1 MNIINKE
8 SYKILP
14 YGITVIKTWPE
25 DCFLF
30 SLLSDTRCGNN
41 WIADS
46 NIQIILT
53 HDIVRYFP
61 LKKQH
66 LFQNGFDFIPFIH
79 KYAID
84 RKLLYS
90 INENFRDIIIKSI
103 DAGFYIS
110 GLFNKQALLGDGS
123 EDINHVSYIYGYDEN
138 ENVVYMNDNFFHGVN
153 SRQRIPFD
161 RVQKAFETALSGNPA
176 HLGNRVIN
184 FYELNADMEYQLSK
198 EKIKKGMTDYLNG
211 TCDGEH
217 RDNAYTFFGIKAYER
232 LIRVVENNDD
242 HDIDLRNVT
251 FLCDIAQ
258 VNKIRTAAMV
268 HSGLFETGI
277 QNLSQNIDRQI
288 EASEL
293 MVGLA
298 MKYNAKKDVSI
309 LHRLAVLIKEFGQT
323 EEAIADNIVRLSSCE

>member
-79 KYAID
+79 KYAIN

-90 INENFRDIIIKSI
+90 INENIRDIIIKS
-103 DAGFYIS
+103 S
-110 GLFNKQALLGDGS
+110 SLQLFK
-123 EDINHVSYIYGYDEN
+123 
-138 ENVVYMNDNFFHGVN
+138 
-153 SRQRIPFD
+153 
-161 RVQKAFETALSGNPA
+161 
-176 HLGNRVIN
+176 
-184 FYELNADMEYQLSK
+184 
-198 EKIKKGMTDYLNG
+198 KIKYKLN
-211 TCDGEH
+211 
-217 RDNAYTFFGIKAYER
+217 
-232 LIRVVENNDD
+232 L
-242 HDIDLRNVT
+242 L
-251 FLCDIAQ
+251 
-258 VNKIRTAAMV
+258 
-268 HSGLFETGI
+268 
-277 QNLSQNIDRQI
+277 
-288 EASEL
+288 
-293 MVGLA
+293 
-298 MKYNAKKDVSI
+298 
-309 LHRLAVLIKEFGQT
+309 
-323 EEAIADNIVRLSSCE
+323 